1 MMAQKAITAH
11 SLQQKRNT
19 TVPVQRLQSITQRQ
33 LPTSTLLRI
42 PMEIKQMQF
51 MDLYSVLK
59 KQHLR
64 DIQTRLA
71 EQKQH
76 STISAL
82 QVFAGMHQQA
92 LLSGMFHGAK
102 KYQIQYSDIT
112 TATNA
117 HA

>member
-1 MMAQKAITAH
+1 MTVQKVMIITAH
-11 SLQQKRNT
+11 SLQQRQNIT
-19 TVPVQRLQSITQRQ
+19 AQTQQLQSITRQ
-33 LPTSTLLRI
+33 HSHQTTTS
-42 PMEIKQMQF
+42 QMQF
-51 MDLYSVLK
+51 MDSYSVLK
-59 KQHLR
+59 KQHQR

-82 QVFAGMHQQA
+82 QVYAGMHQQA